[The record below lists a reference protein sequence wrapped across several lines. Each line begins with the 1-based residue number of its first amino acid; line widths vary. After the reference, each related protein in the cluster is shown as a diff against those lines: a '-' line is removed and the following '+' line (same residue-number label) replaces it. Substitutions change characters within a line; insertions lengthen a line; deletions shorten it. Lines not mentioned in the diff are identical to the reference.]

1 MLITTDNIAVQRI
14 EKRYTYHRV
23 LIVMVVSSPLPAFV
37 AQMMGLLDAQLAHAP
52 QVIITL
58 AYNMSFQLHY
68 IVNIDKSLCPIYL
81 GYSHHQYPSNDEAF

>member
-68 IVNIDKSLCPIYL
+68 TVHAIW
-81 GYSHHQYPSNDEAF
+81 